1 MEIEISHNTTYEFD
15 QPVPY
20 ALQRL
25 RLKPKDSAGQEILQW
40 DMEID
45 GGALEAQF
53 EDHHFNGVALVRTR
67 DGATKLSVHCKG
79 RVRTSSNYNGVM
91 GRHRGYIPLW
101 LFRRQTEL
109 TKPGKTIR
117 NMLKTLRDRSHE
129 NDIETLHELSA
140 FILSQVEYQT
150 GTTNTKTLAEQA
162 AEQRCG
168 VCQDHAH
175 IFISMAREL
184 GYPARYVGGYLYMP
198 DTPVQEAGHAWAEA
212 YVEELGWIGFDISNG
227 ISPDE
232 KYVRVAT
239 GFDYSDA
246 APITSMSF
254 GAKDKNMHVD
264 LKVQQ
269 AAQQQE

>member
-1 MEIEISHNTTYEFD
+1 MQIQIRHKTTYTFD

-25 RLKPKDSAGQEILQW
+25 RLHPKHSAGQEIIDW
-40 DMEID
+40 TMDID
-45 GGALEAQF
+45 GGVLEAEF
-53 EDHHFNGVALVRTR
+53 EDHHFNRVALIRAEEKVET
-67 DGATKLSVHCKG
+67 LSILCTGTVH
-79 RVRTSSNYNGVM
+79 TSDDYNGIM

-101 LFRRQTEL
+101 LFRKHTDL

-117 NMLKTLRDRSHE
+117 KMLQEIAKSDHD
-129 NDIETLHELSA
+129 NDIDRLHKLSA
-140 FILSQVEYQT
+140 FVLSQVEYRT
-150 GTTNTKTLAEQA
+150 GTTNVSTTGEEA
-162 AEQRCG
+162 AEARNG

-198 DTPVQEAGHAWAEA
+198 DIETQQAGHAWAE
-212 YVEELGWIGFDISNG
+212 VWVQELGWIGFDISNG

-246 APITSMSF
+246 APITAMSF
-254 GAKDKNMHVD
+254 GARDKSMDVD
-264 LKVQQ
+264 LQVVQGS
-269 AAQQQE
+269 QQ